1 MIFDFECTIIEKI
14 KKKDQT
20 WEIEMAITKFK
31 PEGVRTLE
39 VHWNKGVLRLT
50 HNAALHITEDRDI
63 ITMFVFEPYLD
74 EEFVLA
80 EIKLDVKKSDMDESQ
95 YALMFWILNKYD
107 EGVRIASAKQLEETF
122 DKVTGELR
130 KLGLIK

>member
-1 MIFDFECTIIEKI
+1 MT
-14 KKKDQT
+14 
-20 WEIEMAITKFK
+20 AITKFK

-50 HNAALHITEDRDI
+50 QDAELYFSEDRDT
-63 ITMFVFEPYLD
+63 ITMFVYEPVLD

-80 EIKLDVKKSDMDESQ
+80 EINLDVKKSDMSEDQ
-95 YALMFWILNKYD
+95 YALMFWILNEYD
-107 EGVRIASAKQLEETF
+107 EGVSVTKVNQLEETF
-122 DKVTGELR
+122 DKITGELR

>member
-1 MIFDFECTIIEKI
+1 
-14 KKKDQT
+14 
-20 WEIEMAITKFK
+20 MAITKFK
-31 PEGVRTLE
+31 PEGVRTSE

-50 HNAALHITEDRDI
+50 SNASLHITEDRDI
-63 ITMFVFEPYLD
+63 ITMFIFEPYLD

-80 EIKLDVKKSDMDESQ
+80 EINLDVKKSDMDESQ

-107 EGVRIASAKQLEETF
+107 EGVDIRSATQLEDTF
-122 DKVTGELR
+122 KKLVGELR

>member
-1 MIFDFECTIIEKI
+1 
-14 KKKDQT
+14 
-20 WEIEMAITKFK
+20 MAITKFK

-50 HNAALHITEDRDI
+50 RHATLHITEDRDI
-63 ITMFVFEPYLD
+63 ITMFIFEPYLD

-80 EIKLDVKKSDMDESQ
+80 EINLDVKKSDMDESQ

-107 EGVRIASAKQLEETF
+107 EGVNITGARQLEETF

>member
-1 MIFDFECTIIEKI
+1 
-14 KKKDQT
+14 
-20 WEIEMAITKFK
+20 MAITKFK

-50 HNAALHITEDRDI
+50 SNATLHVTEDRDT
-63 ITMFVFEPYLD
+63 ITVFVFEPYLD

-80 EIKLDVKKSDMDESQ
+80 EINLDVKKSDMSEDQ
-95 YALMFWILNKYD
+95 YALMFWILNEYD
-107 EGVRIASAKQLEETF
+107 EGVSVTKVNQLEETF
-122 DKVTGELR
+122 DKITGELR